1 MTRKSE
7 NPYNDFGKL
16 LMSAL
21 LEVKKSQADV
31 ARATKV
37 NKKSISFACF
47 KLHRITQED
56 VVKIVGY
63 LKTQG
68 AKPNLDEFLA
78 TYNLISD
85 DIKEMLL
92 KAILKDPK
100 INPRK
105 IRRLLINLI
114 K

>member
-21 LEVKKSQADV
+21 LEVKKGQADV

-37 NKKSISFACF
+37 NSKSISFACF
-47 KLHRITQED
+47 KLNRITQED

-68 AKPNLDEFLA
+68 AKVSLDEFLGA
-78 TYNLISD
+78 YGLISD
-85 DIKEMLL
+85 DIK
-92 KAILKDPK
+92 KAIVKDPK
-100 INPRK
+100 INARK
-105 IRRLLINLI
+105 VRRILKI
-114 K
+114 KG